1 MCQPFDS
8 KSVKLRLDVE
18 AMAAAADADIYT
30 FGGAIAAVLPC
41 AGYVAAAELDAS
53 ACV

>member
-30 FGGAIAAVLPC
+30 FGGAFPAAEFEASDSTAAV
-41 AGYVAAAELDAS
+41 AAS
-53 ACV
+53 FV